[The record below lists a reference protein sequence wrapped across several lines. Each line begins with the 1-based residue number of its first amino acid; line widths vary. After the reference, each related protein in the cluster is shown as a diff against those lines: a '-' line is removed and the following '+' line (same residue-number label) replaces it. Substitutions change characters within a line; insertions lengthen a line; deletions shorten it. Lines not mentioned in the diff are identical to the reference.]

1 MTHRDPP
8 EPTAP
13 PRPDPE
19 PSTARDRT
27 RPSRLKGP
35 IVLRGRETSRRTSDQ
50 RLLEHRPQA
59 PGQADD
65 FTRTDPWRILR
76 IQSEFVDGFDTL
88 ARLGPAVTVFG
99 SARTPEDHP
108 DAELAR
114 EVGRRLGRAG
124 YTVIT
129 GGGPGIMEAANRG
142 AHEVGAPS
150 VGLGIELPHEQS
162 LNPYIDLGIN
172 FRYFF
177 VRKTMFAKY
186 SHGFIALPGG
196 FGTLDELFECL
207 TLVQTGKMTRFP
219 VILMGTAHWGPLCEW
234 INGTLVEQGMISEAD
249 PSLLHLT
256 DSAEEAVRIMREAH
270 DRWVR
275 EAELEQRA
283 EGCETDEDVEDLAQ
297 DDEHPVGSGCHGAG
311 EGQPTGAEPVE

>member
-1 MTHRDPP
+1 MTASDPRASTPDEPGSDLPGDELPAAPAAHRP
-8 EPTAP
+8 
-13 PRPDPE
+13 
-19 PSTARDRT
+19 ARA
-27 RPSRLKGP
+27 SRFKGP
-35 IVLRGRETSRRTSDQ
+35 IVLRGRETARRTSDQ
-50 RLLEHRPQA
+50 RLLEHWSA
-59 PGQADD
+59 EAVGHDAD

-99 SARTPEDHP
+99 SARIPEGAADY
-108 DAELAR
+108 ELGR

-142 AHEVGAPS
+142 AHDVEAPS

-196 FGTLDELFECL
+196 FGTMDELFECL

-219 VILMGTAHWGPLCEW
+219 VVLMGVGFWTPLLEW
-234 INGTLVEQGMISEAD
+234 IRGSLVEQGMISPGD
-249 PSLLHLT
+249 PDLMHLT
-256 DSAEEAVRIMREAH
+256 DSAEEAVRIMRDAH
-270 DRWVR
+270 DRYNR
-275 EAELEQRA
+275 EAQHRA
-283 EGCETDEDVEDLAQ
+283 DLGGYDA
-297 DDEHPVGSGCHGAG
+297 DLDSDGRYGAG
-311 EGQPTGAEPVE
+311 GEHDRGDLR

>member
-1 MTHRDPP
+1 MSHSDPRASDRRESAQDLP
-8 EPTAP
+8 GEDQPVSSSAE
-13 PRPDPE
+13 RP
-19 PSTARDRT
+19 AT
-27 RPSRLKGP
+27 RPSRFKGP
-35 IVLRGRETSRRTSDQ
+35 IVLRGREAHRRTSDQ
-50 RLLEHRPQA
+50 RLLEQGGPQDF
-59 PGQADD
+59 GHDDD
-65 FTRTDPWRILR
+65 FTRTDPWRIMR

-99 SARTPEDHP
+99 SARVPEGAADY
-108 DAELAR
+108 DLAR
-114 EVGRRLGRAG
+114 EVGRALGRAG

-142 AHEVGAPS
+142 AHDVEAPS

-207 TLVQTGKMTRFP
+207 TLVQTGKVTRFP
-219 VILMGTAHWGPLCEW
+219 VVLMGVAFWTPVLEW
-234 INGTLVEQGMISEAD
+234 IRGSLVEQGMVSPDD
-249 PSLLHLT
+249 PDLVRLT

-270 DRWVR
+270 DRFTR
-275 EAELEQRA
+275 EAERRA
-283 EGCETDEDVEDLAQ
+283 DLGGYDHAPFEGYED
-297 DDEHPVGSGCHGAG
+297 HGRAG
-311 EGQPTGAEPVE
+311 RW

>member
-1 MTHRDPP
+1 MSHSDPRASDP
-8 EPTAP
+8 LEPAQEVP
-13 PRPDPE
+13 GE
-19 PSTARDRT
+19 GESVPSAGDGPAQ
-27 RPSRLKGP
+27 RPSRFKGP
-35 IVLRGRETSRRTSDQ
+35 IVLRGREAHRRTSDQ
-50 RLLEHRPQA
+50 RLLEQGGGLEAGHD
-59 PGQADD
+59 DD

-99 SARTPEDHP
+99 SARVPEDSS
-108 DAELAR
+108 DYGLAR
-114 EVGRRLGRAG
+114 QVGRELGRAG

-142 AHEVGAPS
+142 AHDVEAPS

-219 VILMGTAHWGPLCEW
+219 VVLMGVAFWTPLLEW
-234 INGTLVEQGMISEAD
+234 IRGSLLEQGMISPQD
-249 PSLLHLT
+249 PDLVRLT
-256 DSAEEAVRIMREAH
+256 DSPEEAVRIMREAH
-270 DRWVR
+270 DRFTR
-275 EAELEQRA
+275 EAERRA
-283 EGCETDEDVEDLAQ
+283 DIGGYDSVPFEGYED
-297 DDEHPVGSGCHGAG
+297 HGRA
-311 EGQPTGAEPVE
+311 VRR